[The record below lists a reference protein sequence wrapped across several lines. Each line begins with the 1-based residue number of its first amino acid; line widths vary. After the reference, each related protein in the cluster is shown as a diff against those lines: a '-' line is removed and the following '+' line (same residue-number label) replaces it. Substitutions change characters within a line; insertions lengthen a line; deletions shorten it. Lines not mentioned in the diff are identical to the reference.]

1 MLTLADVLALLARWA
16 DLDDT
21 ERTALNEAL
30 SDTARWETDELPQLA
45 EALHAAADAILDQP
59 QDDVTLEALG
69 WIADV
74 VDGIRAESTARETAE
89 AEREAAAQALAD
101 RIRGPQA
108 ETDPDG
114 GEPAAGE
121 VPEAA
126 PEAEPEAPA
135 EPVTEDAPTPEPVA
149 AAAAP
154 RVTRVAARRPAAVA
168 PRPAAS
174 RQSAALTASANV
186 PNVAMGA
193 RLDSSEALA
202 AAFSSTLSAMG
213 SMSLRPGMRVPVATA
228 VREYPDEARLG
239 MDPRVNA
246 RRIAAATSVEAIVA
260 AGGICATPTPRYDLP
275 VIANADRPVTSALVQ
290 FGADRHG
297 VTIPAIPTLAD
308 VEGAIT
314 VWTEAMDVAAVDDA
328 DVRKN
333 CLRVECGDDVPTTL
347 QAIVQCL
354 EFGNFDARSWPEKVE
369 AYVALAAAQH
379 ARTAETQVLT
389 QMGAL
394 STQVTVPQSLGTA
407 RDVLAALDL
416 ATAAHRNRHRTNPN
430 LSYRWVAPAWLRS
443 QMRADLTREMPG
455 SADERLA
462 AADATIDAFFA
473 ARQIMPV
480 WSLDGEAGQVF
491 GAQSD
496 GQLLGWIPT
505 AVTYLYV
512 EGSFLFLD
520 GDELNFGVV
529 RDSTLNSRNDF
540 QMSVETFEQV
550 ALHGVEPL
558 RLTFTLCPTG
568 ASAGTLEPVCEDVAA
583 S

>member
-21 ERTALNEAL
+21 ERTALNDAL
-30 SDTARWETDELPQLA
+30 TDTARWEADELPQLA
-45 EALHAAADAILDQP
+45 EALHAAADSILDLP

-74 VDGIRAESTARETAE
+74 VDGIRAETTARETAE
-89 AEREAAAQALAD
+89 TERAEAAQALAD

-108 ETDPDG
+108 DTDPD

-121 VPEAA
+121 A
-126 PEAEPEAPA
+126 PAEPEAEAEVPA
-135 EPVTEDAPTPEPVA
+135 EPVAEDAPAPEPVA

-168 PRPAAS
+168 PRPAS
-174 RQSAALTASANV
+174 TRQTAALTASANV
-186 PNVAMGA
+186 PNVSMGA

-228 VREYPDEARLG
+228 VREYPEDSVLG
-239 MDPRVNA
+239 MDARANA
-246 RRIAAATSVEAIVA
+246 RRIAAATSVEAITA
-260 AGGICATPTPRYDLP
+260 AGGTCASPTPRYDLP
-275 VIANADRPVTSALVQ
+275 LIANADRPVTSALVQ

-297 VTIPAIPTLAD
+297 VTIPSIPTLAD

-328 DVRKN
+328 QVRKS
-333 CLRVECGDDVPTTL
+333 CLRVECGTDEPTSL
-347 QAIVQCL
+347 DAIVQCL

-369 AYVALAAAQH
+369 AYVALASAQH
-379 ARTAETQVLT
+379 ARTAETKVLT
-389 QMGAL
+389 RMGAL

-430 LSYRWVAPAWLRS
+430 LAYRWVAPAWLRA
-443 QMRADLTREMPG
+443 QIRADLTREMPG

-462 AADATIDAFFA
+462 AADATIDSFFA

-480 WSLDGEAGQVF
+480 WSLDGETGQVF

-529 RDSTLNSRNDF
+529 RDSTLNASNDF
-540 QMSVETFEQV
+540 QMAVETFEQV

-568 ASAGTLEPVCEDVAA
+568 ASAGTLDPVCEDVAA